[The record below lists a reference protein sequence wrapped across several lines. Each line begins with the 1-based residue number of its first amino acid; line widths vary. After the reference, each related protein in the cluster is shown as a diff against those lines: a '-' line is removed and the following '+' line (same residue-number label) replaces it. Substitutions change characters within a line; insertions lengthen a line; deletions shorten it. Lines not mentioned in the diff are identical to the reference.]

1 MIRNFLPNF
10 YYLIIFFFISIS
22 LTPISIYIGN
32 KFNIISKPQEKRGD
46 KEKIKKMEM
55 PRSGGIAI
63 YLSFLILFLYIYFR
77 YQSKEFLSIFL
88 GGSVIFAVGLID
100 DKFKLKPW
108 MKFLGEILGA
118 LIPVLY
124 GVKVNFITN
133 PKGGYFY
140 LKELSIPFTL
150 FWVTGITNAINIID
164 GLDGLA
170 SGIVSIVSTTLGL
183 VALLKGYF
191 IISIICFAIAG
202 IAIGFLFFN
211 FPPAKVYLGDSGA
224 LLFGFILGEIAV
236 WGALKT
242 TTSVILLVAV
252 LALGFPILDTL
263 TSILRRI
270 LKRRNIFEADMDH
283 IHYKLLYSGF
293 KEREVI
299 IILYILTLF
308 FSILS
313 FLLIKGFSLWK
324 KSKHLLFL
332 ELGLK
337 L

>member
-1 MIRNFLPNF
+1 MIKNLLPNF
-10 YYLIIFFFISIS
+10 YYLLIFFFVSV
-22 LTPISIYIGN
+22 LFTPFAIYIGK

-46 KEKIKKMEM
+46 KEKVKKEEM
-55 PRSGGIAI
+55 PRTGGIAI

-77 YQSKEFLSIFL
+77 FHSKEFLSIFL
-88 GGSVIFAVGLID
+88 GGSVIFLVGLID
-100 DKFKLKPW
+100 DKFKLRPW

-118 LIPVLY
+118 LIPILY
-124 GVKVNFITN
+124 GVKINFITN

-170 SGIVSIVSTTLGL
+170 SGIVSIVSTTIGL
-183 VALLKGYF
+183 VAILKGN
-191 IISIICFAIAG
+191 IIVSIICFAIAG
-202 IAIGFLFFN
+202 IAIGFLVFN

-224 LLFGFILGEIAV
+224 LLLGFILGEIAV

-252 LALGFPILDTL
+252 LALGFPILDTFAA
-263 TSILRRI
+263 ILRRI
-270 LKRRNIFEADMDH
+270 LKRKSIFEADMDH

-293 KEREVI
+293 KEKEVI

-324 KSKHLLFL
+324 K
-332 ELGLK
+332 
-337 L
+337 

>member
-1 MIRNFLPNF
+1 MIKNFLPNF
-10 YYLIIFFFISIS
+10 YYLIIFFFVS
-22 LTPISIYIGN
+22 LAFTPLSIYLGK
-32 KFNIISKPQEKRGD
+32 KFNIISKPHEKRGD
-46 KEKIKKMEM
+46 KEKIKKEEM
-55 PRSGGIAI
+55 PRSGGISI
-63 YLSFLILFLYIYFR
+63 YISFLLLFLYIYLR
-77 YQSKEFLSIFL
+77 YNSKEFLSIFL
-88 GGSVIFAVGLID
+88 GGSLIFAVGLID

-118 LIPVLY
+118 LIPIFY

-140 LKELSIPFTL
+140 LKELSIPFTI

-183 VALLKGYF
+183 VAILKGN
-191 IISIICFAIAG
+191 IIVSIICFAVAG
-202 IAIGFLFFN
+202 IAIGFLVFN
-211 FPPAKVYLGDSGA
+211 FPPAKIYLGDSGA
-224 LLFGFILGEIAV
+224 LLFGFLLGEIAV

-252 LALGFPILDTL
+252 LALGFPILDTF
-263 TSILRRI
+263 SAILRRI
-270 LKRRNIFEADMDH
+270 IRRKSIFEADMDH

-293 KEREVI
+293 KEKEVI

-308 FSILS
+308 FSLLS
-313 FLLIKGFSLWK
+313 FLLIKGFSL
-324 KSKHLLFL
+324 
-332 ELGLK
+332 
-337 L
+337 

>member
-1 MIRNFLPNF
+1 MIKNLLTNF
-10 YYLIIFFFISIS
+10 YYLLIFFFVS
-22 LTPISIYIGN
+22 LLFTPFAIYIGK

-46 KEKIKKMEM
+46 KEKIKKEEM
-55 PRSGGIAI
+55 PRTGGIVI
-63 YLSFLILFLYIYFR
+63 YLSFLVLFLYIYLRFH
-77 YQSKEFLSIFL
+77 SKEFLSIFL
-88 GGSVIFAVGLID
+88 GGSVIFIVGLID
-100 DKFKLKPW
+100 DKFKLRPW

-118 LIPVLY
+118 LIPIIY
-124 GVKVNFITN
+124 GVKINFITN

-170 SGIVSIVSTTLGL
+170 SGIISIVSTTLGL
-183 VALLKGYF
+183 VAILKGN
-191 IISIICFAIAG
+191 IIVSLICFAIAG
-202 IAIGFLFFN
+202 IAIGFLVFN
-211 FPPAKVYLGDSGA
+211 FPPAKIYLGDSGA
-224 LLFGFILGEIAV
+224 LLLGFVLGEIAV

-242 TTSVILLVAV
+242 TTSVILLVAI
-252 LALGFPILDTL
+252 LALGFPILDTF
-263 TSILRRI
+263 TAILRRI
-270 LKRRNIFEADMDH
+270 LRRKSIFEADMDH

-313 FLLIKGFSLWK
+313 FLLIKGFSL
-324 KSKHLLFL
+324 
-332 ELGLK
+332 
-337 L
+337 

>member
-1 MIRNFLPNF
+1 MIKNLLNNF
-10 YYLIIFFFISIS
+10 YYLIIFFFISSS
-22 LTPISIYIGN
+22 LTPFSIYIGR
-32 KFNIISKPQEKRGD
+32 KFNIISKPLEKRGD
-46 KEKIKKMEM
+46 KKKIKEKEM
-55 PRSGGIAI
+55 PRSGGITI
-63 YLSFLILFLYIYFR
+63 YFSFLILLLYIYFKFH
-77 YQSKEFLSIFL
+77 SKESLSIFF
-88 GGSVIFAVGLID
+88 GGSVIFIVGLID

-108 MKFLGEILGA
+108 MKFLGEIIGA
-118 LIPVLY
+118 SIPIFY

-183 VALLKGYF
+183 VAFIKGYF
-191 IISIICFAIAG
+191 LISLICFATAG
-202 IAIGFLFFN
+202 IALGFLVFN
-211 FPPAKVYLGDSGA
+211 FYPAKIYLGDSGA

-242 TTSVILLVAV
+242 TTSIILLVAI
-252 LALGFPILDTL
+252 LSLGFPILDTF
-263 TSILRRI
+263 SAILRRI
-270 LKRRNIFEADMDH
+270 LRRRSIFEADMDH

-293 KEREVI
+293 KEKEVV
-299 IILYILTLF
+299 IILYILTIF
-308 FSILS
+308 FSLLS

-324 KSKHLLFL
+324 K
-332 ELGLK
+332 LK
-337 L
+337 P

>member
-1 MIRNFLPNF
+1 MIKNLLTNF
-10 YYLIIFFFISIS
+10 YYLLIFFFVS
-22 LTPISIYIGN
+22 LLFTPFAIYIGK

-46 KEKIKKMEM
+46 KKKIKKEEM
-55 PRSGGIAI
+55 PRTGGIGI
-63 YLSFLILFLYIYFR
+63 YLSFLVLFLYIYLRFH
-77 YQSKEFLSIFL
+77 SKEFLSIFL
-88 GGSVIFAVGLID
+88 GGSVIFIVGLID
-100 DKFKLKPW
+100 DKFKLRPW

-118 LIPVLY
+118 LIPIIY
-124 GVKVNFITN
+124 GVKINFITN

-170 SGIVSIVSTTLGL
+170 SGIISIVSTTLGL
-183 VALLKGYF
+183 VAILKGN
-191 IISIICFAIAG
+191 IIVSLICFAIAG
-202 IAIGFLFFN
+202 IAIGFLVFN
-211 FPPAKVYLGDSGA
+211 FPPAKIYLGDSGA
-224 LLFGFILGEIAV
+224 LLLGFVLGEIAV

-242 TTSVILLVAV
+242 TTSVILLVAI
-252 LALGFPILDTL
+252 LALGFPILDTF
-263 TSILRRI
+263 TAILRRI
-270 LKRRNIFEADMDH
+270 LRRKSIFEADMDH

-313 FLLIKGFSLWK
+313 FLLIKGFSL
-324 KSKHLLFL
+324 
-332 ELGLK
+332 
-337 L
+337 

>member
-1 MIRNFLPNF
+1 MIKNLLTNF
-10 YYLIIFFFISIS
+10 YYLLIFFFVS
-22 LTPISIYIGN
+22 LLFTPFAIYIGK

-46 KEKIKKMEM
+46 KEKIKKEEM
-55 PRSGGIAI
+55 PRTGGIVI
-63 YLSFLILFLYIYFR
+63 YLSFLVLFLYIYLRFH
-77 YQSKEFLSIFL
+77 SKEFLSIFL
-88 GGSVIFAVGLID
+88 GGSVIFIVGLID
-100 DKFKLKPW
+100 DKFKLRPW

-118 LIPVLY
+118 LIPIIY
-124 GVKVNFITN
+124 GVKINFITN

-183 VALLKGYF
+183 VAILKGN
-191 IISIICFAIAG
+191 IIVSLICFAIAG
-202 IAIGFLFFN
+202 IAIGFLVFN
-211 FPPAKVYLGDSGA
+211 FPPAKIYLGDSGA
-224 LLFGFILGEIAV
+224 LLLGFVLGEIAV

-242 TTSVILLVAV
+242 TTSVILLVAI
-252 LALGFPILDTL
+252 LALGFPILDTF
-263 TSILRRI
+263 TAILRRI
-270 LKRRNIFEADMDH
+270 LRRKSIFEADMDH

-313 FLLIKGFSLWK
+313 FLLIKGFSL
-324 KSKHLLFL
+324 
-332 ELGLK
+332 
-337 L
+337 